1 MAENIVFTTTDGVAI
16 AGEYLAGQVGGPAA
30 LLLHMMPAIKESW
43 RPFAAE
49 LQAAGFSVLAIDLR
63 GHGESTSAITGKIDY
78 KNFEDADHQAKIHDV
93 EAATAWL
100 AAHGANPKRTALAG
114 ASIGANLAIQYA
126 AEHHEIPAVVAL
138 SPGLDYRGVTTADK
152 VARFSASQALLL
164 VASSEDEYS
173 FLTNKK
179 LAEIKTGAALI
190 ELNGAGHGTTMF
202 ENQPQL
208 MDEAVGWLTERSK

>member
-30 LLLHMMPAIKESW
+30 LLLHMMPATKESW
-43 RPFAAE
+43 RPFAVR

-63 GHGESTSAITGKIDY
+63 GHGESTTAGAGRIDY

-93 EAATAWL
+93 EAAMVWL
-100 AAHGANPKRTALAG
+100 TAHGANPKRTVLVG

-126 AEHHEIPAVVAL
+126 AEHQEITAILAL

-152 VARFSASQALLL
+152 VARYSASQALLL

-179 LAEIKTGAALI
+179 LAGVKADAELI
-190 ELNGAGHGTTMF
+190 ELQGVGHGTTMF
-202 ENQPQL
+202 ENGPEL
-208 MDEAVGWLTERSK
+208 MDQAVKWLTEKSK